1 MDSKY
6 YDDKYK
12 QGLYWGMKP
21 GNSTIKLLKYAKSG
35 KVLDLGSGEGRDD
48 IFMAKNGFDVTG
60 VDISETGVKRML
72 ETAKEMGV
80 KVKGLVQ
87 DISKF
92 EFKEKYDIII
102 SNNTLQFLSEKDA
115 KRVISEMKENTNEGG
130 LNVIVSFTED
140 NPSKELPYLF
150 KKGELKS
157 MYSYWEILEYEEFM
171 MEPEK
176 HGRDGKL
183 HQHAVVTLIA
193 RKL

>member
-21 GNSTIKLLKYAKSG
+21 CNSTIKLLKYAKSG

-80 KVKGLVQ
+80 NVKGLVQ

-150 KKGELKS
+150 KKGELKN

-171 MEPEK
+171 TEPEK
-176 HGRDGKL
+176 HGKL
-183 HQHAVVTLIA
+183 HQHAIVTLIA